1 MTRNCPHCCAPLVDE
16 ANAVCLYCGRAPSDD
31 PDASPG
37 SKAPDCTSAAFNAV
51 PNRQVTTLANWK
63 LGSVGA
69 AAVLGALLVALLIG
83 RPASHST
90 ASAPAIQQ
98 PFARPA
104 VSEPLPRDSSETP
117 TWIGRRRPTWARDGS
132 KTISFE
138 LQADNEVRVWMQRAV
153 PVLVARCLSHRTEVF
168 VVTGS
173 TSIESN
179 SDRHTVRLQFDKDP
193 EQVQQWLGSES
204 SQELFAP
211 DGVALSQRLARA
223 TRLRFG
229 FTPYNASPV
238 VADFYVAGFHEL
250 AKLVATTCGRRADDS
265 GARAPRR
272 AQKESLTSAPTSAR
286 PR

>member
-1 MTRNCPHCCAPLVDE
+1 MRNCPHCCAQLVDDPS
-16 ANAVCLYCGRAPSDD
+16 AVCSYCGRSPSDGGD
-31 PDASPG
+31 ADASPG
-37 SKAPDCTSAAFNAV
+37 SKAPDSTSAAVNAV
-51 PNRQVTTLANWK
+51 PNRQATKLANWK
-63 LGSVGA
+63 LASVG
-69 AAVLGALLVALLIG
+69 AVLGALLVALLIG

-90 ASAPAIQQ
+90 ASPPAIQQ
-98 PFARPA
+98 PVTRPA
-104 VSEPLPRDSSETP
+104 VSEPLPRDSSERP

-138 LQADNEVRVWMQRAV
+138 LQADNEVRLWMQRAV
-153 PVLVARCLSHRTEVF
+153 PVLVARCLFHRTEVF

-179 SDRHTVRLQFDKDP
+179 PDRHTVRLQFDKDP
-193 EQVQQWLGSES
+193 EQVQQWLDSSS

-211 DGVALSQRLARA
+211 DGVALAQRLERA

-238 VADFYVAGFHEL
+238 VADFNVAGFHEL

-265 GARAPRR
+265 GARAPRN
-272 AQKESLTSAPTSAR
+272 APKESLTSAPTSAR
-286 PR
+286 AR